1 MSGGSSSADD
11 GRPTPPSTCYVV
23 AIVSAYLTLNL
34 GLNFFNKWA
43 FTPAPQ
49 GLGFSFP
56 VFQSAADT
64 VITLGFLSGLRLFR
78 PQMVPV
84 SWRVFWS
91 CKYQLTAV
99 ALLSQGTVICNNA
112 SLVLIGLSVN
122 QMIKCLV
129 PLVRSPPPPPPSPP
143 LAPYH
148 MQALSSHTPRPPRSL
163 AQPTAFFAF
172 LVEKKTPSAGV
183 LATLLILV
191 AGAVLAVPFDDP
203 LFSWHGILLALSAVV
218 MAAFRV
224 TLSALVMRDT
234 VADEITPIALVW
246 YCAAISVCVVPF
258 VWVVTAER
266 EEVLEFMR
274 SSPTRGCAIAFPMSL
289 TAAVYNILV
298 FETTRITSSI
308 SFTVLNCV
316 KLVVLIN
323 VAAILLDGVNSIINW
338 LGTALFYVGLFSYS
352 YLKCRAVSSH
362 AAKEQQAGD
371 EAVRRALGGER
382 RPLKGTPPIPPEG
395 GAPEPPPRRGFPW
408 VSQRTV

>member
-1 MSGGSSSADD
+1 MRGSASSSPDEYH
-11 GRPTPPSTCYVV
+11 GGPSSTCYIT
-23 AIVSAYLTLNL
+23 ACVSAYLTLNL

-56 VFQSAADT
+56 VFQSVADQ
-64 VITLGFLSGLRLFR
+64 VITLGFLSGLKACR

-84 SWRVFWS
+84 SWRVFWTY
-91 CKYQLTAV
+91 KYQLTAV
-99 ALLSQGTVICNNA
+99 GLLSQGTVICNNG
-112 SLVLIGLSVN
+112 SLVLIGLSLN

-129 PLVRSPPPPPPSPP
+129 PLVRFPLPRRTRPPSPFTHTD
-143 LAPYH
+143 LA
-148 MQALSSHTPRPPRSL
+148 L

-172 LVEKKTPSAGV
+172 LVEKKTPSAAV

-203 LFSWHGILLALSAVV
+203 LFSMHGILLAFGAVV
-218 MAAFRV
+218 MASFRV
-224 TLSALVMRDT
+224 TLSALLMRGGA
-234 VADEITPIALVW
+234 ADEITPIALVW
-246 YCAAISVCVVPF
+246 YCAAVSVCVVPV
-258 VWVVTAER
+258 VWLVTEER
-266 EEVLEFMR
+266 KAVIDFMR
-274 SSPTRGCAIAFPMSL
+274 RSPAKGCAIAFPMSL

-298 FETTRITSSI
+298 FETTRITSSV

-362 AAKEQQAGD
+362 AATQQAAGD

-382 RPLKGTPPIPPEG
+382 RPLKEGSSPVPPG
-395 GAPEPPPRRGFPW
+395 GAPDLPPRRGFPW